1 MRYSIENLTIHYN
14 RKSKRITFSECML
27 DTTTY
32 ILVIDSED
40 KSIVEI
46 TNNH

>member
-1 MRYSIENLTIHYN
+1 MRYSIENLNIYYN
-14 RKSKRITFSECML
+14 KKNKHITFSECML

-46 TNNH
+46 NNNH